1 MSHGYKLDRFK
12 SMNKKKL
19 AVAALLVGIALLILL
34 IIIVVVV
41 VVAIVNTLFSQAYI
55 GIGQSIGTI
64 FQTVW
69 GYAID
74 FVNALWKQIIANPL
88 QFITGGGN

>member
-1 MSHGYKLDRFK
+1 MSHGYKLDRFRGV
-12 SMNKKKL
+12 SKKKL
-19 AVAALLVGIALLILL
+19 AGVALFVGFALLILL
-34 IIIVVVV
+34 IIIGVVA
-41 VVAIVNTLFSQAYI
+41 VAIVSALLGQADS
-55 GIGQSIGTI
+55 GIGRSIGTI
-64 FQTVW
+64 FQTIW

>member
-1 MSHGYKLDRFK
+1 MSHRYKLDRFK

-41 VVAIVNTLFSQAYI
+41 VAIVNTLLSQADS